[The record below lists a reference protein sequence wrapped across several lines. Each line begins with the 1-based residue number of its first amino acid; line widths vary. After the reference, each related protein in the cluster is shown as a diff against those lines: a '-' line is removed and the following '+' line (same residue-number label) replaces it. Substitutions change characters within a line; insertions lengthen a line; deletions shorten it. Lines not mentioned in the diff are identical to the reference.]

1 MGKIIQFDDFYNRNI
16 YENYEVVDKIN
27 IDDYEKISK
36 HSDLDFVQ
44 AIGNVVN
51 EWDDLAYYPTYC
63 FLVQNRTIT
72 VYYDEECPENEKEPN
87 KYDRNMFIQALER
100 EFTDPMYNED

>member
-51 EWDDLAYYPTYC
+51 E
-63 FLVQNRTIT
+63 
-72 VYYDEECPENEKEPN
+72 
-87 KYDRNMFIQALER
+87 
-100 EFTDPMYNED
+100 